1 MKVLLIGDYPPPHGG
16 VAVHVEQLHNFFQSR
31 GIESQVLDIGK
42 GGRLVPSVLPV
53 RSPAKLLAQLARY
66 AARGFTFHLHTSGNN
81 PKAWALVAA
90 VAQLPAPK
98 VVTLHSGL
106 VPKFLAAS
114 SWRQRFANLALRRFD
129 RVIAVSEAVRDAVVL
144 CGTSPAKVEVYPAFC
159 ASQVVPGAAP
169 AGFDAVRARR
179 SPLLAVQH
187 HPSPVYGRDLMFAA
201 LSGLSRRYPD
211 VGLAVFGS
219 GTHDAAFA
227 QAARAHKVERLIEN
241 FGELDHSA
249 ALAVIR
255 WSDAFIRPTTAD
267 GDSISVREALTLG
280 VPCVASDVCARPQ
293 GTATFHAG
301 DADDLVEQVTQVL
314 VRGVHPVQSPDA
326 GPKVLELYEQIRTR
340 SPAELQPARV

>member
-1 MKVLLIGDYPPPHGG
+1 MRVLLIGDYPPPHGG

-31 GIESQVLDIGK
+31 GVESRVLDIGK
-42 GGRLVPSVLPV
+42 GGRPDPGVLPV
-53 RSPAKLLAQLARY
+53 RSPAKLLVQLAQY
-66 AARGFTFHLHTSGNN
+66 VARGFSFHLHTSGNN
-81 PKAWALVAA
+81 PKAWALIAA

-106 VPKFLAAS
+106 LPKFLGGS
-114 SWRQRFANLALRRFD
+114 VWRQRFAALALRRFD
-129 RVIAVSEAVRDAVVL
+129 RVIAVSEMVRDAVVL
-144 CGTSPAKVEVYPAFC
+144 SGTPSAKVEVYPAFC

-169 AGFDAVRARR
+169 AGFDAIRARR

-201 LSGLSRRYPD
+201 VKKLSDRFPD

-219 GTHDAAFA
+219 GTHDAAFH
-227 QAARAHKVERLIEN
+227 QAARAHRVEGLIEN
-241 FGELDHSA
+241 LGELEHSA

-280 VPCVASDVCARPQ
+280 VPCVASDVCARPL
-293 GTATFHAG
+293 GTSTFRAG
-301 DADDLVEQVTQVL
+301 DADDLVEQITSVL

-326 GPKVLELYEQIRTR
+326 GPKVLEIHEQIRTR
-340 SPAELQPARV
+340 TPAELQPARV